1 MKGAL
6 WYGVAMEFACEA
18 SPFDFCLV
26 LYLFAA
32 DLFPSIRSVLS
43 CLLRVDLFFCLLLC
57 LILCHVG
64 LDLQLSTVGS

>member
-1 MKGAL
+1 MAWQWNSHVKL
-6 WYGVAMEFACEA
+6 LRL
-18 SPFDFCLV
+18 CLV

-43 CLLRVDLFFCLLLC
+43 CLLKVYLLFCLLLC